1 MTKLNLLLLAA
12 IVATAF
18 QLIKSSHD
26 ARRNYAELDRLQNEQ
41 RQLDTD
47 YRRLL
52 TERQA
57 QATNLRVER
66 VAREKLQM
74 RPATPAVTVY
84 VSDAPASSAE
94 SK

>member
-1 MTKLNLLLLAA
+1 MTKLNLLLL
-12 IVATAF
+12 VAVVLSSF

-26 ARRNYAELDRLQNEQ
+26 ARRWFAELDRLQNER
-41 RQLDTD
+41 RQLDVD
-47 YRRLL
+47 YQRLT

-84 VSDAPASSAE
+84 VSDTPSSGGA
-94 SK
+94 K